1 MSPRMNRKDADE
13 TFETL
18 VAIVNNK
25 EADLFSRKMAYALLV
40 AFGNVVAIEDSFYTQ
55 REALAIL
62 QIIYELDSTDL
73 KI

>member
-25 EADLFSRKMAYALLV
+25 ESHLFSRKMAYALLV
-40 AFGNVVAIEDSFYTQ
+40 AFGNVIGKEHSFYTQ
-55 REALAIL
+55 KEVLAVL
-62 QIIYELDSTDL
+62 QIIDELNSEEL
-73 KI
+73 I